1 MLKQRTFEST
11 KLKKMTLHTEFMQ
24 RCFQLARKG
33 EGFTKPNPI
42 VGAVVV
48 HNDKIIGEGFHRY
61 YGEAHAE
68 VNAITAVKDPTLL
81 PFCTLYISLE
91 PCAHHGRTPPCVD
104 LIISKKIP
112 KVVVAIQ
119 DPNPK
124 VSGKGVQLMRE
135 QGIEVIV
142 GVLEEEAR
150 EINKIFFTN
159 QLYSRPYVILK
170 WAQSR
175 DGFMDRHRA
184 SREEKPTQISNSLT
198 HSIVHKFRT
207 QVQGIL
213 VGTNTALMD
222 NPRLTSRNWFGDH
235 PTRIVIDRTNKI
247 PENSALFDGSVP
259 TIVFTGTASQNRQGI
274 EQLKQ
279 IEIDF
284 ERDTNQ
290 QILSSLYKENI
301 YSLLVEGGRQLL
313 SSFIEK
319 EMWDEAYVE
328 SSSKTLSSGMKSPDI
343 HGYVIDTKR
352 YLNSVQLHLK
362 NKITRKFL

>member
-1 MLKQRTFEST
+1 
-11 KLKKMTLHTEFMQ
+11 MQ
-24 RCFQLARKG
+24 RCLQLARKG
-33 EGFTKPNPI
+33 EGFTKPNPM

-48 HNDKIIGEGFHRY
+48 HNNKIIGEGFHRY

-81 PFCTLYISLE
+81 PFSTLYVSLE

-112 KVVVAIQ
+112 KVVMAIL

-135 QGIEVIV
+135 EGIEVTV

-150 EINKIFFTN
+150 EINKIFFIN
-159 QLYSRPYVILK
+159 QLYARPYVILK

-175 DGFMDRHRA
+175 DGFMDRHRT
-184 SREEKPTQISNSLT
+184 SREERPAQISNKLT

-213 VGTNTALMD
+213 VGTHTALLD
-222 NPRLTSRNWFGDH
+222 NPRLTTRNWFGEH
-235 PTRIVIDRTNKI
+235 PIRIVIDRENKI
-247 PENSALFDGSVP
+247 PADSAIFDGSAP
-259 TIVFTGTASQNRQGI
+259 TIVFTGIVSPKRQDI
-274 EQLKQ
+274 AQLKQ

-284 ERDTNQ
+284 TKDTNQ
-290 QILSSLYKENI
+290 QIINCLYREKI
-301 YSLLVEGGRQLL
+301 HSLLIEGGRQLL

-319 EMWDEAYVE
+319 KMWDEAYVE
-328 SSSKTLSSGMKSPDI
+328 SSSKMLLNGIKAPDI
-343 HGYVIDTKR
+343 HGYIEGTKN
-352 YLNSVQLHLK
+352 YLDSVQLHLK
-362 NKITRKFL
+362 NKTTRNFL